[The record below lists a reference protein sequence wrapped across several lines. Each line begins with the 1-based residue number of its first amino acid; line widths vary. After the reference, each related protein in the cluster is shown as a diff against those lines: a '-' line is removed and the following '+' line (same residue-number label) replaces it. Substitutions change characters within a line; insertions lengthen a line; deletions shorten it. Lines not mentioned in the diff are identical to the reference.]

1 MPWINIEKP
10 PKLSKYDNLFFLKYN
25 VSLQRI
31 KFNMI
36 AFSDLIKCHIL
47 VKKKKTTKLEKAR
60 LLRLIFFP

>member
-47 VKKKKTTKLEKAR
+47 VKKKKKQQN
-60 LLRLIFFP
+60 